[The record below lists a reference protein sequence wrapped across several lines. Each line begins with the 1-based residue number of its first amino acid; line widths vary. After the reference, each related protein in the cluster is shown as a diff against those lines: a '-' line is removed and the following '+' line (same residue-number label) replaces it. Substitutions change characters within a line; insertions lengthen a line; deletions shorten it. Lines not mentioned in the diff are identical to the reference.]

1 MRHLNKIIFLNSANI
16 PYAEVLLDGNVH
28 FAGTQGVGKSTVL
41 RALLFFYNAD
51 KMRLGIQQGQKS
63 FEEFYFR
70 YSNSYIVYE
79 VKTEHSAYSILTY
92 RSQGKAVF
100 RFIDAP
106 YQKSWFV
113 DDSGRVESDWIRIR
127 ERIVGDCKSPTA
139 DSKSPTADISAKI
152 ETYEQ
157 YRNIIFGNTHDR
169 SHRYDK
175 YAIVESV
182 KYQNIPRSIQ
192 NVFLNSKLDAD
203 FVKNTIIQSM
213 TDVED
218 SIRLSDYRHLVADF
232 EQEFDEID
240 CWYRKDSS
248 GEIPVRNK
256 AAKVVD
262 TYRLLIALD
271 YEMTQTWHQLNYMV
285 GYTREQLPLAEEEI
299 REIQGRLGKIKEK
312 IDAMQQEYEK
322 EHDRLTKEISKREQR
337 LDDIRKKRKHYEEI
351 GIKTIIE
358 QDEQEPKLLSEKAQ
372 KEKMLHALEEQYK
385 DVTEKY
391 RTLYAALEDEWSKY
405 ELSMKEEL
413 QRYRDSIQTERDK
426 CGRVRDQRKKSVE
439 DAYSE
444 WLSASDERLTAL
456 QGNHTLADKRL
467 SELQY
472 WYPMEKETSGFQ
484 EDIRRLK
491 AQEQELKSQLSIT
504 ANSLK
509 ALRQEWELKSDQIK
523 HDFERR
529 QADAQGQQAQL
540 KAELAETEALL
551 ARWKGSLYDWLTQNK
566 PGWETTIGKV
576 VDEQQVLYAQ
586 GLSPQ
591 LAGEGS
597 LFGVSLNLEAI
608 PVHHRTPDDYR
619 RLQKQQAE
627 AVTAKKKEMA
637 DLQIQCE
644 NEQENLHKHYRGR
657 ITELSEKET
666 ILRVQLEQ
674 IPTKVKDVETRLRQ
688 AGEKEQEMVAAERE
702 KRTKTYN
709 ETLLALENEKTARTS
724 QRAKRDKDLKA
735 ADTEYKAAMR
745 NLQSRF
751 DDFHQKQTDEQTA
764 KKKDIDERRQMLER
778 QERDEL
784 KGKGADTNALD
795 LCRHD
800 IASVQAILDM
810 ISRQRHFVIEYRK
823 DEDELFS
830 HEHEFREEKKQL
842 EAKDAN
848 ARQQY
853 EGKRK
858 RLESERTE
866 KQEQL
871 KLKQSAASAM
881 KEGLKQYDLLCQVEN
896 ILPEAFLHDD
906 VASQTRVALTDLV
919 VQMRGAVNKKRQ
931 KMEELKRAI
940 NSFNSHFGANN
951 TFHFITPQYD
961 EDYLRFALNLQ
972 EFIENDKIEM
982 YRSRVSE
989 HYNTIL
995 RSVSREVG
1003 MLMNHSAEIRS
1014 IIAEVNHDFQERNFA
1029 GVIRSIELRAEESS
1043 DRMILLLRHIRD
1055 FTEENALTIG
1065 ELNLFSGNDHDKV
1078 NEKVV
1083 DYLKKFMKQ
1092 LQKEP
1097 SRTELTLSDT
1107 FRLQF
1112 RIQENDNN
1120 TGWVERISN
1129 VGSDGTD
1136 ILVKAM
1142 VNIMLINVF
1151 KTRASRKNGDFIIHC
1166 MMDEIGKLH
1175 PSNVSGILQFA
1186 NVRNIYLIN
1195 SSPMGYNA
1203 DLYKYNYL
1211 LTKDGKSQT
1220 HIKRLMTING

>member
-70 YSNSYIVYE
+70 YSNSYIIYE
-79 VKTEHSAYSILTY
+79 VKTEHGAYSIMTY

-127 ERIVGDCKSPTA
+127 ERIGNKE
-139 DSKSPTADISAKI
+139 ISAKI

-175 YAIVESV
+175 YAIVDSS

-248 GEIPVRNK
+248 GEVPVRNK
-256 AAKVVD
+256 AAKVVE

-271 YEMTQTWHQLNYMV
+271 YEMTQTWHQLNHV
-285 GYTREQLPLAEEEI
+285 VNYTREQLPLAEDEI
-299 REIQGRLGKIKEK
+299 REIQGKLGKIKEK
-312 IDAMQQEYEK
+312 IDTTQQEYEK

-351 GIKTIIE
+351 GIKAIIE
-358 QDEQEPKLLSEKAQ
+358 QDAQEPKLLGEKTQ
-372 KEKMLHALEEQYK
+372 KERLLHALEEQYK

-391 RTLYAALEDEWSKY
+391 RALYAALEDEWSKS
-405 ELSMKEEL
+405 ELALKEEL
-413 QRYRDSIQTERDK
+413 QRLRDSIQTERDRCVK
-426 CGRVRDQRKKSVE
+426 VRDQRKKTVE
-439 DAYSE
+439 EAYGE
-444 WLSASDERLTAL
+444 WLSASDERLTTL
-456 QGNHTLADKRL
+456 QGNHNLADKRL

-472 WYPMEKETSGFQ
+472 WHPMEKETSSCR
-484 EDIRRLK
+484 EDIQSLK
-491 AQEQELKSQLSIT
+491 AQEQELKSRLSVT
-504 ANSLK
+504 TNSLK
-509 ALRQEWELKSDQIK
+509 ALRQEWELKDEQIK
-523 HDFERR
+523 RDYARR
-529 QADAQGQQAQL
+529 QEEAQRKLEKLQ
-540 KAELAETEALL
+540 AELAETEALL

-566 PGWETTIGKV
+566 PGWEDTIGKV
-576 VDEQQVLYAQ
+576 VDEQHVLYAQ
-586 GLSPQ
+586 GLTPQ
-591 LAGEGS
+591 LTDDGS

-608 PVHHRTPDDYR
+608 PVHHRTPDDHR
-619 RLQKQQAE
+619 SLQQQQTE

-637 DLQIQCE
+637 DLQVQCE
-644 NEQENLHKHYRGR
+644 NEQESLRKNYKGR
-657 ITELSEKET
+657 ITELSENET
-666 ILRVQLEQ
+666 ILRVQTEQ
-674 IPTKVKDVETRLRQ
+674 IPTKIKDAETRLRQ
-688 AGEKEQEMVAAERE
+688 AEKKEQEMVAAERD
-702 KRTKTYN
+702 KRTKVYN

-735 ADTEYKAAMR
+735 ADTEYNAAIR
-745 NLQSRF
+745 KLQSQF
-751 DDFHQKQTDEQTA
+751 DAFRQKQAEEKSN

-778 QERDEL
+778 QEREEL
-784 KGKGADTNALD
+784 KGKGADTNAID
-795 LCRHD
+795 LCKRD
-800 IASVQAILDM
+800 IDKLRAVLET
-810 ISRQRHFVIEYRK
+810 IERNKKIVHNYQK
-823 DEDELFS
+823 DEEELFS
-830 HEHEFREEKKQL
+830 HEQEYREEKKQL

-848 ARQQY
+848 TRQQY
-853 EGKRK
+853 EDKRK

-866 KQEQL
+866 KTEQL
-871 KLKQSAASAM
+871 KLKQSAVDAM
-881 KEGLKQYDLLCQVEN
+881 NDGLKQYNQLCQVEN

-906 VASQTRVALTDLV
+906 VALPSRVALTDLV

-931 KMEELKRAI
+931 KMEELKRAT
-940 NSFNSHFGANN
+940 NSFNSHFGTNN

-972 EFIENDKIEM
+972 EFIENDKVEM
-982 YRSRVSE
+982 YRLRVSE

-1043 DRMILLLRHIRD
+1043 DRMILLLRQIRD

-1065 ELNLFSGNDHDKV
+1065 ELNLFSGGDRDKV

-1120 TGWVERISN
+1120 TGWVERINN

-1220 HIKRLMTING
+1220 HIKRLMTINA

>member
-79 VKTEHSAYSILTY
+79 VKTEQSAYSILTY

-106 YQKSWFV
+106 YRKSWFV

-127 ERIVGDCKSPTA
+127 EQIGNNE
-139 DSKSPTADISAKI
+139 ISAKI

-175 YAIVESV
+175 YAIVESS

-213 TDVED
+213 TEVED
-218 SIRLSDYRHLVADF
+218 CIRLSDYRYLVADF

-256 AAKVVD
+256 AAKVIE

-271 YEMTQTWHQLNYMV
+271 YEMTQTWHQLNHAV
-285 GYTREQLPLAEEEI
+285 NYTREQLPLAEEEI
-299 REIQGRLGKIKEK
+299 REVQEKLRKIKEK
-312 IDAMQQEYEK
+312 IEATQQEYEK

-337 LDDIRKKRKHYEEI
+337 LDDIRKKRRHYEEI
-351 GIKTIIE
+351 GIKAVIE
-358 QDEQEPKLLSEKAQ
+358 LDAQEPKLLGEKAQ
-372 KEKMLHALEEQYK
+372 KENMLRALEEQYK

-391 RTLYAALEDEWSKY
+391 RTLYAALDDEWSKF
-405 ELSMKEEL
+405 ELALKEEL
-413 QRYRDSIQTERDK
+413 QRCRDEIQTERDK
-426 CGRVRDQRKKSVE
+426 CVKVRDQRKKAVE
-439 DAYSE
+439 EAYGE
-444 WLSASDERLTAL
+444 WLSASDERQTTL
-456 QGNHTLADKRL
+456 QGNHSLADKRL

-472 WYPMEKETSGFQ
+472 WHPMEKETSDCR
-484 EDIRRLK
+484 ENIRIFKTR
-491 AQEQELKSQLSIT
+491 EQELKGHLTVTS
-504 ANSLK
+504 NNLK
-509 ALRQEWELKSDQIK
+509 AQRQEWELKNDQIK
-523 HDFERR
+523 CDYERKQEEAR
-529 QADAQGQQAQL
+529 GELEKQQT
-540 KAELAETEALL
+540 ELAATEALL
-551 ARWKGSLYDWLTQNK
+551 ARWKGSLYEWLTQNK
-566 PGWETTIGKV
+566 PGWEDSIGKV

-586 GLSPQ
+586 GLFPQ
-591 LAGEGS
+591 LTDDGS
-597 LFGVSLNLEAI
+597 LFGVSLNLETI

-619 RLQKQQAE
+619 DLQKKQQE
-627 AVTAKKKEMA
+627 AVAAKKREIA
-637 DLQIQCE
+637 DLQVQCE
-644 NEQENLHKHYRGR
+644 NEQEGLRKNYRSK
-657 ITELSEKET
+657 IAELSEKET

-674 IPTKVKDVETRLRQ
+674 IPTKIKDAETRLRQ
-688 AGEKEQEMVAAERE
+688 AEQKEREMIAAERE
-702 KRTKTYN
+702 KRTKAYN
-709 ETLLALENEKTARTS
+709 ETLLALDNEKTARTG
-724 QRAKRDKDLKA
+724 QRAKRDKDLKGA
-735 ADTEYKAAMR
+735 ENEYNASIHE
-745 NLQSRF
+745 LQKRF
-751 DDFHQKQTDEQTA
+751 DAFRQKQSDEKSA
-764 KKKDIDERRQMLER
+764 KRKDIDERRQMLER

-784 KGKGADTNALD
+784 KGKEADTNALE
-795 LCRHD
+795 LCRRD
-800 IASVQAILDM
+800 LTNLQAVLDK
-810 ISRQRHFVIEYRK
+810 ITYQRHFVIEYRK
-823 DEDELFS
+823 DEEELFS
-830 HEHEFREEKKQL
+830 HEPEFRDEKRQL
-842 EAKDAN
+842 EAKDSV
-848 ARQQY
+848 ARHQY
-853 EGKRK
+853 DDKRK
-858 RLESERTE
+858 RYENERTE
-866 KQEQL
+866 KSDHL
-871 KLKQSAASAM
+871 KRKQSAVEAM
-881 KEGLKQYDLLCQVEN
+881 KDGLKQYDQLCRMEN
-896 ILPEAFLHDD
+896 ILPESFLHDD
-906 VASQTRVALTDLV
+906 VVSPSSTALSDLV

-931 KMEELKRAI
+931 KMEELKRAT

-972 EFIENDKIEM
+972 EFVENDKIET
-982 YRSRVSE
+982 YRQRVSE

-1003 MLMNHSAEIRS
+1003 LLMNHSAEIRS
-1014 IIAEVNHDFQERNFA
+1014 IISEVNRNFQERNFA

-1043 DRMILLLRHIRD
+1043 DRMILLLRQIRD

-1065 ELNLFSGNDHDKV
+1065 ELNLFSGGDRDRV

-1097 SRTELTLSDT
+1097 ARTELTLSDT

-1120 TGWVERISN
+1120 TGWVERINN

-1142 VNIMLINVF
+1142 VNIMLIDVF

-1186 NVRNIYLIN
+1186 NIRNIYLIN

>member
-16 PYAEVLLDGNVH
+16 PYAEVMLDGNVH
-28 FAGTQGVGKSTVL
+28 FAGTQGVGKSTLL

-79 VKTEHSAYSILTY
+79 VKTESGAYSILTY

-113 DDSGRVESDWIRIR
+113 DESGRVESDWIRIR
-127 ERIVGDCKSPTA
+127 ERIGSN
-139 DSKSPTADISAKI
+139 DISAKI

-175 YAIVESV
+175 YAIVESS

-218 SIRLSDYRHLVADF
+218 SIRLSDYRHLIADF
-232 EQEFDEID
+232 EREFDEID

-256 AAKVVD
+256 ASKVVD
-262 TYRLLIALD
+262 NYRLLVALE
-271 YEMTQTWHQLNYMV
+271 YEMKQTWHQLNHV
-285 GYTREQLPLAEEEI
+285 VTYTREQLPLVEKDI
-299 REIQGRLGKIKEK
+299 SEIQEKLKILKEK
-312 IDAMQQEYEK
+312 ISATHQDYEN

-337 LDDIRKKRKHYEEI
+337 LDDIRKKRKYYNGIGIEEI
-351 GIKTIIE
+351 IE
-358 QDEQEPKLLSEKAQ
+358 LNAQEQKFLSEKAQ
-372 KEKMLHALEEQYK
+372 KEKILRALEEQYK

-391 RTLYAALEDEWSKY
+391 RALYAALDEEWSKFG
-405 ELSMKEEL
+405 LVQKEEL
-413 QRYRDSIQTERDK
+413 QRCRDGIQTERDK
-426 CGRVRDQRKKSVE
+426 SAKVRDLRKKSVE
-439 DAYSE
+439 DAFGE
-444 WLSASDERLTAL
+444 WLTASDDRLTVL
-456 QGNHTLADKRL
+456 QGNNSLADKRL

-472 WYPMEKETSGFQ
+472 WHPMEKETSDYEMEIQ
-484 EDIRRLK
+484 NLK
-491 AQEQELKSQLSIT
+491 TQEQQLNSQLTITTNLLKSM
-504 ANSLK
+504 
-509 ALRQEWELKSDQIK
+509 RQEWEMKSNEMK
-523 HDFERR
+523 RDFEHK
-529 QADAQGQQAQL
+529 QEEAQSQL
-540 KAELAETEALL
+540 ENLIKELSETEGML
-551 ARWKGSLYDWLTQNK
+551 ARWKGSFYEWLSQNK
-566 PGWETTIGKV
+566 PGWEDTIGKV

-591 LAGEGS
+591 LTGDS
-597 LFGVSLNLEAI
+597 QLFGVSINLEAI
-608 PVHHRTPDDYR
+608 PLHHRSPDEYR
-619 RLQKQQAE
+619 SLQKQQQE
-627 AVTAKKKEMA
+627 AVAAKKKE
-637 DLQIQCE
+637 
-644 NEQENLHKHYRGR
+644 
-657 ITELSEKET
+657 LSELQVQLKNDQEGLRKSYKDTIAELGQQET
-666 ILRVQLEQ
+666 ILKVQLEQ
-674 IPTKVKDVETRLRQ
+674 IPTKIKDIETRIRLAEQ
-688 AGEKEQEMVAAERE
+688 KEKEIVAAERE
-702 KRTKTYN
+702 KRTKVYN
-709 ETLLALENEKTARTS
+709 ETLLALDGEKNARTQ
-724 QRAKRDKDLKA
+724 QRNKREKDLRS
-735 ADTEYKAAMR
+735 ADSEFNAAMKGFQ
-745 NLQSRF
+745 NQF
-751 DDFHQKQTDEQTA
+751 DAFKQKQAEEKDA
-764 KKKDIDERRQMLER
+764 KKKDIDERILMLKR

-784 KGKGADTNALD
+784 KGKGADTQELD
-795 LCRHD
+795 LCRRD
-800 IASVQAILDM
+800 YDSVQTVLDK
-810 ISRQRHFVIEYRK
+810 IAQQRHFVIEYRK
-823 DEDELFS
+823 DEEELFS
-830 HEHEFREEKKQL
+830 HESEFRDDKRQL
-842 EAKDAN
+842 ELKDAT

-853 EGKRK
+853 EDKRK
-858 RLESERTE
+858 RYEVERTDQTE
-866 KQEQL
+866 LLVSKQAMV
-871 KLKQSAASAM
+871 KAM
-881 KEGLKQYDLLCQVEN
+881 KDGLTQYEQLCQVEN
-896 ILPEAFLHDD
+896 ILPDVFLHDD
-906 VASQTRVALTDLV
+906 VTLPSTSALTELV
-919 VQMRGAVNKKRQ
+919 VQIRGVANKKRQ
-931 KMEELKRAI
+931 KMDELKRAT
-940 NSFNSHFGANN
+940 NSFNSHFGTNN
-951 TFHFITPQYD
+951 TFHFIIPQYD
-961 EDYLRFALNLQ
+961 EDYLSFALNLQ
-972 EFIENDKIEM
+972 DFVENDKIEM
-982 YRSRVSE
+982 YRARVSD

-1003 MLMNHSAEIRS
+1003 LLMNHSAEIRS
-1014 IIAEVNHDFQERNFA
+1014 IISEVNRDFQERNFA

-1043 DRMILLLRHIRD
+1043 DRMMLLLRQIRD

-1065 ELNLFSGNDHDKV
+1065 ELNLFSGGDRDKI

-1083 DYLKKFMKQ
+1083 EYLKRFMKQ

-1097 SRTELTLSDT
+1097 ARTELTLSDT

-1120 TGWVERISN
+1120 TGWVERINN

-1175 PSNVSGILQFA
+1175 PNNVSGILQFA

-1220 HIKRLMTING
+1220 HIKRLMTINS

>member
-1 MRHLNKIIFLNSANI
+1 MKHLNKIIFLNSANI
-16 PYAEVLLDGNVH
+16 PYAEVMLDGNVH

-79 VKTEHSAYSILTY
+79 VKTEQSSYSILTY

-127 ERIVGDCKSPTA
+127 ERIGTN
-139 DSKSPTADISAKI
+139 DISAKI

-169 SHRYDK
+169 SHRYEK
-175 YAIVESV
+175 YAIVESS

-213 TDVED
+213 TEVED

-232 EQEFDEID
+232 EREFDEID

-256 AAKVVD
+256 ATKVVD
-262 TYRLLIALD
+262 SYRLLIALD
-271 YEMTQTWHQLNYMV
+271 YEMTQTWHQLNHV
-285 GYTREQLPLAEEEI
+285 VKYTREQLPLVEEEI
-299 REIQGRLGKIKEK
+299 RDIQGKLGKLKEK
-312 IDAMQQEYEK
+312 IDSIQQEYEK
-322 EHDRLTKEISKREQR
+322 EHDHLTKEISKREQR

-351 GIKTIIE
+351 GIKGIIE
-358 QDEQEPKLLSEKAQ
+358 LNEQEQKYLNEKVQ
-372 KEKMLHALEEQYK
+372 KEKMLRALEEQFK

-391 RTLYAALEDEWSKY
+391 RALYATLEDEWNKFV
-405 ELSMKEEL
+405 LAQKEEL
-413 QRYRDSIQTERDK
+413 QRCRDGIQTERDK
-426 CGRVRDQRKKSVE
+426 NVKVRDLRKKSVE
-439 DAYSE
+439 EGYGE
-444 WLSASDERLTAL
+444 WLTASEERLSVL
-456 QGNHTLADKRL
+456 QGNHNLADKRL

-472 WYPMEKETSGFQ
+472 WHPMAEETYNYEMEIQS
-484 EDIRRLK
+484 
-491 AQEQELKSQLSIT
+491 LKSQEHQLNSQLTIT
-504 ANSLK
+504 SNSLK
-509 ALRQEWELKSDQIK
+509 SLRQEWEVKSNEMKRDYEHK
-523 HDFERR
+523 HEENLN
-529 QADAQGQQAQL
+529 QL
-540 KAELAETEALL
+540 KQLQHELDETDKIL
-551 ARWKGSLYDWLTQNK
+551 ARWKGSFYEWLSQNK
-566 PGWETTIGKV
+566 PGWEDTIGKV
-576 VDEQQVLYAQ
+576 VDEQNVLYAQ

-591 LAGEGS
+591 LTDDS
-597 LFGVSLNLEAI
+597 QLFGVNINLESI
-608 PVHHRTPDDYR
+608 PLHHRTPDEYR
-619 RLQKQQAE
+619 SLQKHQQE
-627 AVTAKKKEMA
+627 AIAAKKKEMS
-637 DLQIQCE
+637 DLQVRLE
-644 NEQENLHKHYRGR
+644 NGQEGLRKSYKDK
-657 ITELSEKET
+657 IAELGQQET
-666 ILRVQLEQ
+666 ILKVQLEQ
-674 IPTKVKDVETRLRQ
+674 IPTKIKDADTRLRL
-688 AGEKEQEMVAAERE
+688 AGQKEKEMVTEERE
-702 KRTKTYN
+702 KRQKIYN
-709 ETLLALENEKTARTS
+709 ETLLALDEEKNARK
-724 QRAKRDKDLKA
+724 QQCIKREKDLTA
-735 ADTEYKAAMR
+735 ADTEYNAAIR
-745 NLQSRF
+745 ELQKRF
-751 DDFHQKQTDEQTA
+751 DTFKQKQADERDA
-764 KKKDIDERRQMLER
+764 KKKEIDEHILLLKR

-784 KGKGADTNALD
+784 KGKGADINTLE
-795 LCRHD
+795 LCRKNCD
-800 IASVQAILDM
+800 SVQAVLDK
-810 ISRQRHFVIEYRK
+810 IANQRQYVIEYQK
-823 DEDELFS
+823 DNEELFS
-830 HEHEFREEKKQL
+830 HESEFREEKRQL
-842 EAKDAN
+842 ETKDAA

-853 EGKRK
+853 DDKRK
-858 RLESERTE
+858 RFETERTE
-866 KQEQL
+866 LSDLLTSKQTRVRT
-871 KLKQSAASAM
+871 M
-881 KEGLKQYDLLCQVEN
+881 NDGLIQYDQLCQKEN
-896 ILPEAFLHDD
+896 IIPDAFLHDD
-906 VASQTRVALTDLV
+906 VTLLSTSALTELV
-919 VQMRGAVNKKRQ
+919 VQMRGTINKKRQ
-931 KMEELKRAI
+931 KMDELKRAT
-940 NSFNSHFGANN
+940 NLFNTHFGANN

-961 EDYLRFALNLQ
+961 EDYLTFALNLQ
-972 EFIENDKIEM
+972 DFVENDKIEM
-982 YRSRVSE
+982 YRARVSD

-1003 MLMNHSAEIRS
+1003 LLMNHSAEIRS
-1014 IIAEVNHDFQERNFA
+1014 IISEVNHDFQERNFA
-1029 GVIRSIELRAEESS
+1029 GVIRSIELRVEESS
-1043 DRMILLLRHIRD
+1043 DRMMLLLRQIRD

-1065 ELNLFSGNDHDKV
+1065 EINLFSGGDRDRV

-1083 DYLKKFMKQ
+1083 EYLKRFMKQ

-1097 SRTELTLSDT
+1097 ARTELSLSDT

-1120 TGWVERISN
+1120 TGWVEHINN

-1151 KTRASRKNGDFIIHC
+1151 KTRASRKNGQFIIHC

-1220 HIKRLMTING
+1220 HIKRLMTINA

>member
-79 VKTEHSAYSILTY
+79 VKTEQSAYSILTY

-106 YQKSWFV
+106 YRKSWFV

-127 ERIVGDCKSPTA
+127 ERIGNNE
-139 DSKSPTADISAKI
+139 ISAKI

-175 YAIVESV
+175 YAIVESS

-213 TDVED
+213 TEVED

-248 GEIPVRNK
+248 GEVPVRNK
-256 AAKVVD
+256 AAKVIE

-271 YEMTQTWHQLNYMV
+271 YEMTQTWHQLNHV
-285 GYTREQLPLAEEEI
+285 LIYTREQLPLAEEEI
-299 REIQGRLGKIKEK
+299 REVQEKLRKIKER
-312 IDAMQQEYEK
+312 IETTQLEYEK

-337 LDDIRKKRKHYEEI
+337 LDDIRRKRRHYEDI
-351 GIKTIIE
+351 GIKAVIE
-358 QDEQEPKLLSEKAQ
+358 LDAQEPKLLGEKTQ
-372 KEKMLHALEEQYK
+372 KEKLLHALEEQYK

-391 RTLYAALEDEWSKY
+391 RTLYAALDDEWSKF
-405 ELSMKEEL
+405 ELALKEEL
-413 QRYRDSIQTERDK
+413 QRCRDGIQTERDK
-426 CGRVRDQRKKSVE
+426 CVKVRDQRKKTVE
-439 DAYSE
+439 VAYGE
-444 WLSASDERLTAL
+444 WLSASDERLTTL
-456 QGNHTLADKRL
+456 QANHSLTDKRL

-472 WYPMEKETSGFQ
+472 WHPMEKEASACR
-484 EDIRRLK
+484 EDIRNLRT
-491 AQEQELKSQLSIT
+491 QEQELKGLLTVTS
-504 ANSLK
+504 NNLK
-509 ALRQEWELKSDQIK
+509 TLRQEWELKNDQIK
-523 HDFERR
+523 RDYERKQEEAR
-529 QADAQGQQAQL
+529 GELQKLQ
-540 KAELAETEALL
+540 AELTATEALL
-551 ARWKGSLYDWLTQNK
+551 ARWKGSLYEWLTQNK
-566 PGWETTIGKV
+566 PGWENNIGKV

-591 LAGEGS
+591 LTDEGS

-619 RLQKQQAE
+619 DLQKKQQE
-627 AVTAKKKEMA
+627 AVAAKKKEIA
-637 DLQIQCE
+637 DLQVQCE
-644 NEQENLHKHYRGR
+644 NGQE
-657 ITELSEKET
+657 ELRKNFRSKIAELGEKET

-674 IPTKVKDVETRLRQ
+674 IPTKTKDAETRLRQ
-688 AGEKEQEMVAAERE
+688 AEQKEREMIAAERE
-702 KRTKTYN
+702 KRTKAYN
-709 ETLLALENEKTARTS
+709 ETLLALENEKTERTG
-724 QRAKRDKDLKA
+724 QRAKRDKDLKGA
-735 ADTEYKAAMR
+735 ESEYNVSIREMQK
-745 NLQSRF
+745 RF
-751 DDFHQKQTDEQTA
+751 DAFCQKQSEEKSA
-764 KKKDIDERRQMLER
+764 RKKDIDERRQMLER

-784 KGKGADTNALD
+784 KGKGADTNALE
-795 LCRHD
+795 LCRRD
-800 IASVQAILDM
+800 LANLQAVLDK
-810 ISRQRHFVIEYRK
+810 ITHQRHFVIEYRK
-823 DEDELFS
+823 DEEELFS
-830 HEHEFREEKKQL
+830 HESEFRDEKRQL
-842 EAKDAN
+842 EAKDSA
-848 ARQQY
+848 ARQQFD
-853 EGKRK
+853 GKRK
-858 RLESERTE
+858 RYENERTE
-866 KQEQL
+866 KSDHL
-871 KLKQSAASAM
+871 KREQSAVEAM
-881 KEGLKQYDLLCQVEN
+881 KDGLKQYDQLCRVEN
-896 ILPEAFLHDD
+896 ILPESFLHDD
-906 VASQTRVALTDLV
+906 GVSPSSSALPDLV
-919 VQMRGAVNKKRQ
+919 VQMRGALNKKRQ
-931 KMEELKRAI
+931 KMEELKRAA

-951 TFHFITPQYD
+951 TFHFIIPQYD
-961 EDYLRFALNLQ
+961 EDYLSFALNLQ
-972 EFIENDKIEM
+972 EFVENDKIET
-982 YRSRVSE
+982 YRQRVSE

-1003 MLMNHSAEIRS
+1003 LLMNHSAEIRS
-1014 IIAEVNHDFQERNFA
+1014 IISEVNHNFQERNFA

-1043 DRMILLLRHIRD
+1043 DRMILLLRQIRD
-1055 FTEENALTIG
+1055 FTEENDLSIG
-1065 ELNLFSGNDHDKV
+1065 ELNLFSGGDRDRV

-1083 DYLKKFMKQ
+1083 DYLKKFVKQ

-1097 SRTELTLSDT
+1097 ARTELTLSDT

-1120 TGWVERISN
+1120 TGWVERINN

-1142 VNIMLINVF
+1142 VNIMLIDVF

-1186 NVRNIYLIN
+1186 NIRNIYLIN

>member
-1 MRHLNKIIFLNSANI
+1 MRHLNKIVFLNSANI
-16 PYAEVLLDGNVH
+16 PYAEVMLDGNVH

-79 VKTEHSAYSILTY
+79 VKTEHSAYSIMTY

-113 DDSGRVESDWIRIR
+113 DDGGRVESDWIRIR
-127 ERIVGDCKSPTA
+127 ERIGNR
-139 DSKSPTADISAKI
+139 DISAKI

-175 YAIVESV
+175 YAIVESS

-213 TDVED
+213 TEVED

-232 EQEFDEID
+232 EREFDEID

-256 AAKVVD
+256 ANKVVE

-271 YEMTQTWHQLNYMV
+271 YEMQQTWHQLNYMLNQ
-285 GYTREQLPLAEEEI
+285 TRQEIPLAEEEI
-299 REIQGRLGKIKEK
+299 REIQEKLRKLKEK
-312 IDAMQQEYEK
+312 LDGTQQEYEK
-322 EHDRLTKEISKREQR
+322 EHDRLTSEISKREQR
-337 LDDIRKKRKHYEEI
+337 LDDIRKKRKHYDSI
-351 GIKTIIE
+351 GISAIVE
-358 QDEQEPKLLSEKAQ
+358 LDAQEPKYQLEKIQ
-372 KEKMLHALEEQYK
+372 KEKMLRALEEQYK

-391 RTLYAALEDEWSKY
+391 RALYAALDDEWQKY
-405 ELSMKEEL
+405 ELSQKEEL
-413 QRYRDSIQTERDK
+413 QRCRDGIQTERDK
-426 CGRVRDQRKKSVE
+426 CMKSRDQRKKAVE
-439 DAYSE
+439 DGYGE

-456 QGNHTLADKRL
+456 QGNHNLADKRL

-472 WYPMEKETSGFQ
+472 WHPMEKETAACQ
-484 EDIRRLK
+484 DDIRNLRV
-491 AQEQELKSQLSIT
+491 QEQTLSSQLAVTSNTLKS
-504 ANSLK
+504 
-509 ALRQEWELKSDQIK
+509 LRQEWELKSDQLK
-523 HDFERR
+523 QNFERQQNGEQEQLQQL
-529 QADAQGQQAQL
+529 QAG
-540 KAELAETEALL
+540 LAETETLL
-551 ARWKGSLYDWLTQNK
+551 SQWKGSLYEWLAQNK
-566 PGWETTIGKV
+566 PGWEENIGKV

-591 LAGEGS
+591 IAEGAS
-597 LFGVSLNLEAI
+597 LFGVSVNLDAI

-619 RLQKQQAE
+619 DLQKQQQDAISK
-627 AVTAKKKEMA
+627 KKKEIA
-637 DLQIQCE
+637 DLQIQY
-644 NEQENLHKHYRGR
+644 EQEVAMLRKSYKGK
-657 ITELSEKET
+657 ISDLSEQET

-674 IPTKVKDVETRLRQ
+674 IPTKIKDVETRLRKAEQ
-688 AGEKEQEMVAAERE
+688 KEKEMVAAEHE
-702 KRTKTYN
+702 KRTKVYN
-709 ETLLALENEKTARTS
+709 EALLALENEKTARS
-724 QRAKRDKDLKA
+724 QQRAKREKDLKA
-735 ADTEYKAAMR
+735 TDSEYTAAIR
-745 NLQSRF
+745 ELQKKF
-751 DDFHQKQTDEQTA
+751 DAFQEKQTTENKA
-764 KKKDIDERRQMLER
+764 KKKDIDERRQMYER

-784 KGKGADTNALD
+784 KGKGADTNALE
-795 LCRHD
+795 LCRKD
-800 IASVQAILDM
+800 IAAVQTVLDK
-810 ISRQRHFVIEYRK
+810 IDQQHHYVIEYRK
-823 DEDELFS
+823 DEEELFS
-830 HEHEFREEKKQL
+830 HESEFRDEKRQL
-842 EAKDAN
+842 ETKDGA
-848 ARQQY
+848 ARRQY
-853 EGKRK
+853 DEKRK
-858 RLESERTE
+858 RLEAERTE
-866 KQEQL
+866 KGEQL
-871 KLKQSAASAM
+871 KSKQSAVEAM
-881 KEGLKQYDLLCQVEN
+881 KEGLKQYDLLCKVEN

-906 VASQTRVALTDLV
+906 IAQQSSSALTDLV

-931 KMEELKRAI
+931 KIEELKRAT

-951 TFHFITPQYD
+951 TFHFPMPQFD
-961 EDYLRFALNLQ
+961 EDYLAFALNLQ
-972 EFIENDKIEM
+972 EFVENDKIEL
-982 YRSRVSE
+982 YRTRVSE
-989 HYNTIL
+989 RFNNIL

-1003 MLMNHSAEIRS
+1003 LLMNHSAEIRS
-1014 IIAEVNHDFQERNFA
+1014 IINEVNRDFQERNFA

-1043 DRMILLLRHIRD
+1043 DRMMLLLKQIRD
-1055 FTEENALTIG
+1055 FTEENSLTIG
-1065 ELNLFSGNDHDKV
+1065 EQNLFSGDDRDKV

-1092 LQKEP
+1092 LLKEP

-1120 TGWVERISN
+1120 TGWVERINN

-1151 KTRASRKNGDFIIHC
+1151 KTRASRRQGDFIIHC

-1220 HIKRLMTING
+1220 HIKRLMTINA

>member
-1 MRHLNKIIFLNSANI
+1 MRHLNKIVFLNSANI
-16 PYAEVLLDGNVH
+16 PYAEVMLDGNVH

-79 VKTEHSAYSILTY
+79 VKTEHRAYSIMTY
-92 RSQGKAVF
+92 RSQGKSVF

-113 DDSGRVESDWIRIR
+113 DDGGRVESDWIRIR
-127 ERIVGDCKSPTA
+127 DRIGNR
-139 DSKSPTADISAKI
+139 DISAKI

-175 YAIVESV
+175 YAIVESS

-213 TDVED
+213 TEVED

-232 EQEFDEID
+232 EREFDEID

-256 AAKVVD
+256 ANKVVE

-271 YEMTQTWHQLNYMV
+271 YEMQQTWHKLNYV
-285 GYTREQLPLAEEEI
+285 LGQTRQEIPLAEEEI
-299 REIQGRLGKIKEK
+299 REIQERLKKVKEK
-312 IDAMQQEYEK
+312 LDGAQQEYEK
-322 EHDRLTKEISKREQR
+322 KHDRLTREISKREQR
-337 LDDIRKKRKHYEEI
+337 LDDIRKKRKHYDGI
-351 GIKTIIE
+351 GITAIME
-358 QDEQEPKLLSEKAQ
+358 LDAQESKYQSEKTQ
-372 KEKMLHALEEQYK
+372 KEKMLRTLEEQYK

-391 RTLYAALEDEWSKY
+391 RALYAALDDEWHKY
-405 ELSMKEEL
+405 KLLQKEEL
-413 QRYRDSIQTERDK
+413 QRCKDGIQTERDK
-426 CGRVRDQRKKSVE
+426 CVKTRDQRKKAAL
-439 DAYSE
+439 DAYGE
-444 WLSASDERLTAL
+444 WLSASDERLTSRQA
-456 QGNHTLADKRL
+456 NHSLADKRL

-472 WYPMEKETSGFQ
+472 WHPMERETTACQ
-484 EDIRRLK
+484 EDIRNLK
-491 AQEQELKSQLSIT
+491 VQEQALNSQLTVTSNTLKS
-504 ANSLK
+504 
-509 ALRQEWELKSDQIK
+509 LRQEWELKSNQLK
-523 HDFERR
+523 QDFER
-529 QADAQGQQAQL
+529 QQKEGLEQL
-540 KAELAETEALL
+540 QKLQAELSETEALL
-551 ARWKGSLYDWLTQNK
+551 SRWKGSLYEWLSQNK
-566 PGWETTIGKV
+566 PGWEENIGKV

-591 LAGEGS
+591 IAEGGS
-597 LFGVSLNLEAI
+597 LFGVSVNLDAI

-619 RLQKQQAE
+619 DLQKQQQDAI
-627 AVTAKKKEMA
+627 VKKKKEIA
-637 DLQIQCE
+637 DLQAKC
-644 NEQENLHKHYRGR
+644 EQEQVALRKIYKGK
-657 ITELSEKET
+657 ITELSEQET
-666 ILRVQLEQ
+666 ILRVQLDQ
-674 IPTKVKDVETRLRQ
+674 IPTRIKDAETHLRK
-688 AGEKEQEMVAAERE
+688 AEQREQDMVAAERE
-702 KRTKTYN
+702 KRTTVYN
-709 ETLLALENEKTARTS
+709 ETLLALENEKTARNQ
-724 QRAKRDKDLKA
+724 QRAKHETDLKA
-735 ADTEYKAAMR
+735 ADTKYNAAIR
-745 NLQSRF
+745 EL
-751 DDFHQKQTDEQTA
+751 QKQFDAFREEQTAENNA
-764 KKKDIDERRQMLER
+764 KKKDIDERRQMYEGL
-778 QERDEL
+778 ERDEL
-784 KGKGADTNALD
+784 KGKGADTNALE
-795 LCRHD
+795 LCRRD
-800 IASVQAILDM
+800 IAEVQAVLDK
-810 ISRQRHFVIEYRK
+810 IALQHQYVIEYRK
-823 DEDELFS
+823 DEEELFS
-830 HEHEFREEKKQL
+830 HESEFRDEKRQL
-842 EAKDAN
+842 EAKDGA
-848 ARQQY
+848 ARRQY
-853 EGKRK
+853 DDKRK
-858 RLESERTE
+858 RLETERTE
-866 KQEQL
+866 KAELL
-871 KLKQSAASAM
+871 KAKQTAVEAM
-881 KEGLKQYDLLCQVEN
+881 KEGLKQYDQLCQVEN

-906 VASQTRVALTDLV
+906 VALQSSSALTDLV

-931 KMEELKRAI
+931 KMEELKRAT
-940 NSFNSHFGANN
+940 NSFNSHFGTNN
-951 TFHFITPQYD
+951 TFHFIMPQFD
-961 EDYLRFALNLQ
+961 EDYLAFALNLQ
-972 EFIENDKIEM
+972 EFVENDKIEL
-982 YRSRVSE
+982 YRTRVSE
-989 HYNTIL
+989 RFNNIL

-1003 MLMNHSAEIRS
+1003 LLMNHSAEIRT
-1014 IIAEVNHDFQERNFA
+1014 IINEVNRDFQERNFA

-1043 DRMILLLRHIRD
+1043 DRMMLLLKQIRD

-1065 ELNLFSGNDHDKV
+1065 EQNLFSGDDRDKV

-1120 TGWVERISN
+1120 TGWVERINN

-1151 KTRASRKNGDFIIHC
+1151 KTRASRRQGDFIIHC

-1220 HIKRLMTING
+1220 HIKRLMTINA

>member
-79 VKTEHSAYSILTY
+79 VKTEQSAYSILTY

-106 YQKSWFV
+106 YRKSWFV

-127 ERIVGDCKSPTA
+127 ERIGNNE
-139 DSKSPTADISAKI
+139 ISAKI

-175 YAIVESV
+175 YAIVESS

-213 TDVED
+213 TEVED

-248 GEIPVRNK
+248 GEVPVRNK
-256 AAKVVD
+256 AAKVIE

-271 YEMTQTWHQLNYMV
+271 YEMTQTWHQLNHV
-285 GYTREQLPLAEEEI
+285 LIYTREQLPLAEEEI
-299 REIQGRLGKIKEK
+299 REVQEKLRKIKER
-312 IDAMQQEYEK
+312 IETTQLEYEK

-337 LDDIRKKRKHYEEI
+337 LDDIRRKRRHYEDI
-351 GIKTIIE
+351 GIKAVIE
-358 QDEQEPKLLSEKAQ
+358 LDAQEPKLLGEKTQ
-372 KEKMLHALEEQYK
+372 KEKLLHALEEQYK

-391 RTLYAALEDEWSKY
+391 RTLYAALDDEWSKF
-405 ELSMKEEL
+405 ELALKEEL
-413 QRYRDSIQTERDK
+413 QRCRDGIQTERDK
-426 CGRVRDQRKKSVE
+426 CVKVRDQRKKTVE
-439 DAYSE
+439 VAYGE
-444 WLSASDERLTAL
+444 WLSASDERLTTL
-456 QGNHTLADKRL
+456 QANHSLTDKRL

-472 WYPMEKETSGFQ
+472 WHPMEKEASACR
-484 EDIRRLK
+484 EDIRNLRT
-491 AQEQELKSQLSIT
+491 QEQELKGLLTVTS
-504 ANSLK
+504 NNLK
-509 ALRQEWELKSDQIK
+509 TLRQEWELKNDQIK
-523 HDFERR
+523 RDYERKQEEAR
-529 QADAQGQQAQL
+529 VELQKLQ
-540 KAELAETEALL
+540 AELTATEALL
-551 ARWKGSLYDWLTQNK
+551 ARWKGSLYEWLTQNK
-566 PGWETTIGKV
+566 PGWENNIGKV

-591 LAGEGS
+591 LTDEGS

-619 RLQKQQAE
+619 DLQKKQQE
-627 AVTAKKKEMA
+627 AVAAKKKEIA
-637 DLQIQCE
+637 DLQVQCE
-644 NEQENLHKHYRGR
+644 NGQE
-657 ITELSEKET
+657 ELRKNFRSKIAELGEKET

-674 IPTKVKDVETRLRQ
+674 IPTKTKDAETRLRQ
-688 AGEKEQEMVAAERE
+688 AEQKEREMIAAERE
-702 KRTKTYN
+702 KRTKAYN
-709 ETLLALENEKTARTS
+709 ETLLALENEKTERTG
-724 QRAKRDKDLKA
+724 QRAKRDKDLKGA
-735 ADTEYKAAMR
+735 ESEYNVSIREMQK
-745 NLQSRF
+745 RF
-751 DDFHQKQTDEQTA
+751 DAFCQKQSEEKSA
-764 KKKDIDERRQMLER
+764 RKKDIDERRQMLER

-784 KGKGADTNALD
+784 KGKGADTNALELYRRD
-795 LCRHD
+795 L
-800 IASVQAILDM
+800 ANLQAVLDK
-810 ISRQRHFVIEYRK
+810 ITHQRHFVIEYRK
-823 DEDELFS
+823 DEEELFS
-830 HEHEFREEKKQL
+830 HESEFRDEKRQL
-842 EAKDAN
+842 EAKNSA

-853 EGKRK
+853 DDKRK
-858 RLESERTE
+858 RYENERTE
-866 KQEQL
+866 KSDLL
-871 KLKQSAASAM
+871 KRKQSAVDAM
-881 KEGLKQYDLLCQVEN
+881 KDGLKQYDLLCRVEN
-896 ILPEAFLHDD
+896 ILPESFLHDD
-906 VASQTRVALTDLV
+906 VASPSSTALSDLV

-931 KMEELKRAI
+931 KMEELKRAT

-972 EFIENDKIEM
+972 EFVENDKIET
-982 YRSRVSE
+982 YRQRVSE

-1003 MLMNHSAEIRS
+1003 LLMNHSAEIRS
-1014 IIAEVNHDFQERNFA
+1014 IISEVNRNFQERNFA

-1043 DRMILLLRHIRD
+1043 DRMILLLRQIRD

-1065 ELNLFSGNDHDKV
+1065 ELNLFSGGDRDRV

-1097 SRTELTLSDT
+1097 ARTELTLSDT

-1120 TGWVERISN
+1120 TGWVERINN

-1142 VNIMLINVF
+1142 VNIMLIDVF

-1186 NVRNIYLIN
+1186 NIRNIYLIN

>member
-16 PYAEVLLDGNVH
+16 PYAEVMLDGNVH

-70 YSNSYIVYE
+70 YSNSFIVYE
-79 VKTEHSAYSILTY
+79 VKTENSAYSILTY

-127 ERIVGDCKSPTA
+127 ERIGIN
-139 DSKSPTADISAKI
+139 DISAKI
-152 ETYEQ
+152 DTYEQ

-175 YAIVESV
+175 YAIVESS

-232 EQEFDEID
+232 EREFDEID
-240 CWYRKDSS
+240 CWYRKDSN
-248 GEIPVRNK
+248 GEITVRNK

-262 TYRLLIALD
+262 YYRILVALE
-271 YEMTQTWHQLNYMV
+271 YEMKQTWHQLNHV
-285 GYTREQLPLAEEEI
+285 VTYTREQLPLVEKDI
-299 REIQGRLGKIKEK
+299 SEIQEKLKILKEK
-312 IDAMQQEYEK
+312 ISAIHQDYEN
-322 EHDRLTKEISKREQR
+322 EHDRLTREISKREQR
-337 LDDIRKKRKHYEEI
+337 LDDIRKKRKYYNGI
-351 GIKTIIE
+351 GIEDIIE
-358 QDEQEPKLLSEKAQ
+358 LNEQEQKFLSEKVQ
-372 KEKMLHALEEQYK
+372 KEKILRALEEQYK

-391 RTLYAALEDEWSKY
+391 RALYAALDEEWSKFG
-405 ELSMKEEL
+405 LVQKEEL
-413 QRYRDSIQTERDK
+413 QRCRDGIQTERDK
-426 CGRVRDQRKKSVE
+426 SAKVRDLRKKSVE
-439 DAYSE
+439 DAFGE
-444 WLSASDERLTAL
+444 WLTASDDRLTVL
-456 QGNHTLADKRL
+456 QGNNSLADKRL

-472 WYPMEKETSGFQ
+472 WHPMEKETSDYEMEIQ
-484 EDIRRLK
+484 NLK
-491 AQEQELKSQLSIT
+491 TQEQQLNSQLTITTNLLKSM
-504 ANSLK
+504 
-509 ALRQEWELKSDQIK
+509 RQEWEMKSNEMK
-523 HDFERR
+523 RDFEHK
-529 QADAQGQQAQL
+529 QEEAQSQL
-540 KAELAETEALL
+540 ENLIKELSETEGIL
-551 ARWKGSLYDWLTQNK
+551 ARWKGSFYEWLSQNK
-566 PGWETTIGKV
+566 PGWEDTIGKV

-591 LAGEGS
+591 LTGDS
-597 LFGVSLNLEAI
+597 QLFGVSINLEAI
-608 PVHHRTPDDYR
+608 PLHHRSPDEYR
-619 RLQKQQAE
+619 SLQKQQQE
-627 AVTAKKKEMA
+627 AVAAKKKEISE
-637 DLQIQCE
+637 LQVQLE
-644 NEQENLHKHYRGR
+644 NDQEGLRKSYKDK
-657 ITELSEKET
+657 IAELGQQET
-666 ILRVQLEQ
+666 ILKVQLEQ
-674 IPTKVKDVETRLRQ
+674 IPTKIKDIETRIRLAEQ
-688 AGEKEQEMVAAERE
+688 KEKEIVAAERE
-702 KRTKTYN
+702 KRTKVYN
-709 ETLLALENEKTARTS
+709 ETLLALDGEKNARTQ
-724 QRAKRDKDLKA
+724 QRNKREKELRS
-735 ADTEYKAAMR
+735 ADSEFNAAMKGFQ
-745 NLQSRF
+745 NQF
-751 DDFHQKQTDEQTA
+751 DAFKQKQAEEKDA
-764 KKKDIDERRQMLER
+764 KKKDIDERMLMLKR

-795 LCRHD
+795 LCRKD
-800 IASVQAILDM
+800 CEWVRAVLNKIDQ
-810 ISRQRHFVIEYRK
+810 QRHFVIEYRK
-823 DEDELFS
+823 DEEELFS
-830 HEHEFREEKKQL
+830 HESEFRDEKRQL
-842 EAKDAN
+842 ETKDST

-853 EGKRK
+853 EDKRK
-858 RLESERTE
+858 RYEAERKEHSELLTS
-866 KQEQL
+866 KQTMV
-871 KLKQSAASAM
+871 KAM
-881 KEGLKQYDLLCQVEN
+881 KDGLTQYEQLCQVEN

-906 VASQTRVALTDLV
+906 VTLSSTSALTELV

-931 KMEELKRAI
+931 KMEELKRAT
-940 NSFNSHFGANN
+940 NSFNSHFGTNN

-961 EDYLRFALNLQ
+961 EDYLAFALNLQ
-972 EFIENDKIEM
+972 DFVENDKIEM
-982 YRSRVSE
+982 YRSRVSD

-995 RSVSREVG
+995 RSVAREVG
-1003 MLMNHSAEIRS
+1003 LLMNHSAEIRS
-1014 IIAEVNHDFQERNFA
+1014 IISEVNRDFQERNFA

-1043 DRMILLLRHIRD
+1043 DRMMLLLRQIRD

-1065 ELNLFSGNDHDKV
+1065 ELNLFSGGDRDKV

-1083 DYLKKFMKQ
+1083 EYLKRFMKQ

-1097 SRTELTLSDT
+1097 ARTELTLSDT

-1120 TGWVERISN
+1120 TGWVERINN

-1151 KTRASRKNGDFIIHC
+1151 KTRASRKNGEFIIHC

-1186 NVRNIYLIN
+1186 NIRNIYLIN

-1220 HIKRLMTING
+1220 HIKRLMTINA

>member
-79 VKTEHSAYSILTY
+79 VKTEQSAYSIMTY

-106 YQKSWFV
+106 YRKSWFV

-127 ERIVGDCKSPTA
+127 ERIGNNE
-139 DSKSPTADISAKI
+139 ISAKI

-175 YAIVESV
+175 YAIVESS

-213 TDVED
+213 TEVED
-218 SIRLSDYRHLVADF
+218 SIRLSEYRHLVADF

-248 GEIPVRNK
+248 GEVPVRNK
-256 AAKVVD
+256 ATKVIE

-271 YEMTQTWHQLNYMV
+271 YEMTQTWHQLNHVVNYI
-285 GYTREQLPLAEEEI
+285 REQLPLAEEEI
-299 REIQGRLGKIKEK
+299 REIQEKLRKIKEK
-312 IDAMQQEYEK
+312 VEATQQEYEK
-322 EHDRLTKEISKREQR
+322 EHDKLTKEISKREQR
-337 LDDIRKKRKHYEEI
+337 LDDIRKKRKHYENI
-351 GIKTIIE
+351 GIKAVIE
-358 QDEQEPKLLSEKAQ
+358 LDAQEPKLLGENAQ
-372 KEKMLHALEEQYK
+372 KEKMLRALEEQYK

-391 RTLYAALEDEWSKY
+391 RTLYAALDDEWSKF
-405 ELSMKEEL
+405 ELAQKEEL
-413 QRYRDSIQTERDK
+413 QRCRDGIQTERDK
-426 CGRVRDQRKKSVE
+426 CVKVRDQRKKAVE
-439 DAYSE
+439 EAYGE
-444 WLSASDERLTAL
+444 WLSASDERLTTL
-456 QGNHTLADKRL
+456 QGNHSLADKRL

-472 WYPMEKETSGFQ
+472 WHPMEKETSDCR
-484 EDIRRLK
+484 EDIRNFK
-491 AQEQELKSQLSIT
+491 TQEQELKGQLTVTS
-504 ANSLK
+504 NNLK
-509 ALRQEWELKSDQIK
+509 ALRQEWELKNDQIK
-523 HDFERR
+523 RDFERKQEEAR
-529 QADAQGQQAQL
+529 GELEKQQT
-540 KAELAETEALL
+540 ELAATEALL
-551 ARWKGSLYDWLTQNK
+551 ARWKGSLYEWLTQNK
-566 PGWETTIGKV
+566 PGWENNIGKV

-591 LAGEGS
+591 LTDEGS

-619 RLQKQQAE
+619 DLQKKQQE
-627 AVTAKKKEMA
+627 ALAAKKKEIA
-637 DLQIQCE
+637 DLQVQCE
-644 NEQENLHKHYRGR
+644 NEQEKLRKNFRGK
-657 ITELSEKET
+657 IAEFSEKET
-666 ILRVQLEQ
+666 ILRVQSEQ
-674 IPTKVKDVETRLRQ
+674 IPTKIKDAETRLRQ
-688 AGEKEQEMVAAERE
+688 AEQKEREMIAAERE
-702 KRTKTYN
+702 KRTMVYN
-709 ETLLALENEKTARTS
+709 ETLLALENEKTARTG
-724 QRAKRDKDLKA
+724 QRAKRDKDMKGA
-735 ADTEYKAAMR
+735 ESEYNASIR
-745 NLQSRF
+745 ELQKRF
-751 DDFHQKQTDEQTA
+751 DAFRQKQSEEKSA

-784 KGKGADTNALD
+784 KGKGADTNALE
-795 LCRHD
+795 LCRRD
-800 IASVQAILDM
+800 LTNLQAVLDK
-810 ISRQRHFVIEYRK
+810 ITHQRHFVIEYRK
-823 DEDELFS
+823 DEEELFS
-830 HEHEFREEKKQL
+830 HESEFRDEKRQL
-842 EAKDAN
+842 EAKDSA

-853 EGKRK
+853 DDKRK
-858 RLESERTE
+858 RYENERTE
-866 KQEQL
+866 KSDLL
-871 KLKQSAASAM
+871 KRKQSAVDAM
-881 KEGLKQYDLLCQVEN
+881 KDGLKQYDLLCQVEN
-896 ILPEAFLHDD
+896 ILPESFLHDD
-906 VASQTRVALTDLV
+906 VASPSSTALSDLV

-931 KMEELKRAI
+931 KMEELKRAT

-972 EFIENDKIEM
+972 EFVENDKIET
-982 YRSRVSE
+982 YRQRVSE

-1003 MLMNHSAEIRS
+1003 LLMNHSAEIRS
-1014 IIAEVNHDFQERNFA
+1014 IISEVNRNFQERNFA

-1043 DRMILLLRHIRD
+1043 DRMILLLRQIRD

-1065 ELNLFSGNDHDKV
+1065 ELNLFSGGDRDRV

-1097 SRTELTLSDT
+1097 ARTELTLSDT

-1120 TGWVERISN
+1120 TGWVERINN

-1142 VNIMLINVF
+1142 VNIMLIDVF

-1186 NVRNIYLIN
+1186 NIRNIYLIN

>member
-79 VKTEHSAYSILTY
+79 VKTEQSAYSILTY

-106 YQKSWFV
+106 YRKSWFV

-127 ERIVGDCKSPTA
+127 ERIGNNE
-139 DSKSPTADISAKI
+139 ISAKI

-175 YAIVESV
+175 YAIVESS

-213 TDVED
+213 TEVED

-248 GEIPVRNK
+248 GEVPVRNK
-256 AAKVVD
+256 AAKVIE
-262 TYRLLIALD
+262 TYRLLVALD
-271 YEMTQTWHQLNYMV
+271 YEMTQTWHQLNHV
-285 GYTREQLPLAEEEI
+285 LIYTREQLPLAEEEI
-299 REIQGRLGKIKEK
+299 REVQEKLRKIKEK
-312 IDAMQQEYEK
+312 IETTQLEYEK

-337 LDDIRKKRKHYEEI
+337 LDDIRRKRRHYEDI
-351 GIKTIIE
+351 GIKAVIE
-358 QDEQEPKLLSEKAQ
+358 LDAQEPKLLGEKTQ
-372 KEKMLHALEEQYK
+372 KEKLLHAFEEQYK

-391 RTLYAALEDEWSKY
+391 RTLYAALDDEWSKF
-405 ELSMKEEL
+405 ELALKEEL
-413 QRYRDSIQTERDK
+413 QRCRDGIQTERDK
-426 CGRVRDQRKKSVE
+426 CVKVRDQRKKTVE
-439 DAYSE
+439 VAYGE
-444 WLSASDERLTAL
+444 WLSASDERLTTL
-456 QGNHTLADKRL
+456 QANHSLTDKRL

-472 WYPMEKETSGFQ
+472 WHPMEKEASACR
-484 EDIRRLK
+484 EDIRNLRT
-491 AQEQELKSQLSIT
+491 QEQELKGLLTVTS
-504 ANSLK
+504 NNLK
-509 ALRQEWELKSDQIK
+509 TLRQEWELKNDQIK
-523 HDFERR
+523 RDYERKQEEAR
-529 QADAQGQQAQL
+529 GELQKLQ
-540 KAELAETEALL
+540 AELTATEALL
-551 ARWKGSLYDWLTQNK
+551 ARWKGSLYEWLTQNK
-566 PGWETTIGKV
+566 PGWENNIGKV

-591 LAGEGS
+591 LTDEGS

-619 RLQKQQAE
+619 DLQKKQQE
-627 AVTAKKKEMA
+627 AVAAKKKEIA
-637 DLQIQCE
+637 DLQVQCE
-644 NEQENLHKHYRGR
+644 NGQE
-657 ITELSEKET
+657 ELCKNFRSKIAELGEKET

-674 IPTKVKDVETRLRQ
+674 IPTKTKDAETRLRQ
-688 AGEKEQEMVAAERE
+688 AEQKEREMIAAERE
-702 KRTKTYN
+702 KRTKAYN
-709 ETLLALENEKTARTS
+709 ETLLALENEKTERTG
-724 QRAKRDKDLKA
+724 QRAKRDKDLKGA
-735 ADTEYKAAMR
+735 ESEYNVSIR
-745 NLQSRF
+745 ELQKRF
-751 DDFHQKQTDEQTA
+751 DAFCQKQSEEKSA
-764 KKKDIDERRQMLER
+764 RKKDIDERRQMLEQ

-784 KGKGADTNALD
+784 KGKGADTNVLE
-795 LCRHD
+795 LCRRD
-800 IASVQAILDM
+800 LANLQAVLDK
-810 ISRQRHFVIEYRK
+810 ITHQRHFVIEYRK
-823 DEDELFS
+823 DEEELFS
-830 HEHEFREEKKQL
+830 HESEFRDEKRQL
-842 EAKDAN
+842 EAKDSA

-853 EGKRK
+853 DGKRK
-858 RLESERTE
+858 RYENERTE
-866 KQEQL
+866 KSDHL
-871 KLKQSAASAM
+871 KREQSAVEAM
-881 KEGLKQYDLLCQVEN
+881 KDGLKQYDQLCRVEN
-896 ILPEAFLHDD
+896 ILPESFLHDD
-906 VASQTRVALTDLV
+906 GVSPSSSALPDLV
-919 VQMRGAVNKKRQ
+919 VQMRGALNKKRQ
-931 KMEELKRAI
+931 KMEELKRAA

-951 TFHFITPQYD
+951 TFHFIIPQYD
-961 EDYLRFALNLQ
+961 EDYLSFALNLQ
-972 EFIENDKIEM
+972 EFVENDKIET
-982 YRSRVSE
+982 YRQRVSE

-1003 MLMNHSAEIRS
+1003 LLMNHSAEIRS
-1014 IIAEVNHDFQERNFA
+1014 IISEVNHNFQERNFA

-1043 DRMILLLRHIRD
+1043 DRMILLLRQIRD
-1055 FTEENALTIG
+1055 FTEENDLSIG
-1065 ELNLFSGNDHDKV
+1065 ELNLFSGGDRDRV

-1083 DYLKKFMKQ
+1083 DYLKKFVKQ

-1097 SRTELTLSDT
+1097 ARTELTLSDT

-1120 TGWVERISN
+1120 TGWVERINN

-1142 VNIMLINVF
+1142 VNIMLIDVF

-1186 NVRNIYLIN
+1186 NIRNIYLIN

>member
-16 PYAEVLLDGNVH
+16 PYAEVMLDGNVH

-70 YSNSYIVYE
+70 YSNSFIVSA
-79 VKTEHSAYSILTY
+79 VKTENSAYSILTY

-127 ERIVGDCKSPTA
+127 ERIGSN
-139 DSKSPTADISAKI
+139 DISAKI

-175 YAIVESV
+175 YAIVESS

-232 EQEFDEID
+232 EREFDEID
-240 CWYRKDSS
+240 CWYRKDSN
-248 GEIPVRNK
+248 GEITVRNK

-262 TYRLLIALD
+262 YYRILVALE
-271 YEMTQTWHQLNYMV
+271 YEMKQTWHQLNHV
-285 GYTREQLPLAEEEI
+285 VTYTREQLPLVEKDI
-299 REIQGRLGKIKEK
+299 SEIQEKLKILKEK
-312 IDAMQQEYEK
+312 ISAIHQDYEN
-322 EHDRLTKEISKREQR
+322 EHDRLTREISKREQR
-337 LDDIRKKRKHYEEI
+337 LDDIRKKRKYYNGI
-351 GIKTIIE
+351 GIEDIIE
-358 QDEQEPKLLSEKAQ
+358 LNEQEQKFLSEKVQ
-372 KEKMLHALEEQYK
+372 KEKIMRALEEQYK

-391 RTLYAALEDEWSKY
+391 RALYAARDEEWKKFG
-405 ELSMKEEL
+405 LVQKEEL
-413 QRYRDSIQTERDK
+413 QRCRDGIQTERDK
-426 CGRVRDQRKKSVE
+426 SAKVRDLRKKSVE
-439 DAYSE
+439 DAFGE
-444 WLSASDERLTAL
+444 WLTASDDRLTVL
-456 QGNHTLADKRL
+456 QGNNSLADKRL

-472 WYPMEKETSGFQ
+472 WHPMEKETSDYEMEIQ
-484 EDIRRLK
+484 NLK
-491 AQEQELKSQLSIT
+491 TQEQQLNSQLTITTNLLKSM
-504 ANSLK
+504 
-509 ALRQEWELKSDQIK
+509 RQEWEMKSNEMK
-523 HDFERR
+523 RDFEHK
-529 QADAQGQQAQL
+529 QEEAQSQL
-540 KAELAETEALL
+540 ENLIKELSETEGIL
-551 ARWKGSLYDWLTQNK
+551 ARWKGSFYEWLSQNK
-566 PGWETTIGKV
+566 PGWEDTIGKV

-591 LAGEGS
+591 LTGDS
-597 LFGVSLNLEAI
+597 QLFGVSINLEAI
-608 PVHHRTPDDYR
+608 PLHHRSPDEYR
-619 RLQKQQAE
+619 SLQKQQQE
-627 AVTAKKKEMA
+627 AVAAKKKEISE
-637 DLQIQCE
+637 LQVQLE
-644 NEQENLHKHYRGR
+644 NDQEGLRKSYKDK
-657 ITELSEKET
+657 IAELGQQET
-666 ILRVQLEQ
+666 ILKVQLEQ
-674 IPTKVKDVETRLRQ
+674 IPTKIKDIETRIRLAEQ
-688 AGEKEQEMVAAERE
+688 KEKEIVAAERE
-702 KRTKTYN
+702 KRTKVYN
-709 ETLLALENEKTARTS
+709 ETLLALDGEKNARTQ
-724 QRAKRDKDLKA
+724 QRNKREKELRS
-735 ADTEYKAAMR
+735 ADSEFNAAMKGFQ
-745 NLQSRF
+745 NQF
-751 DDFHQKQTDEQTA
+751 DAFKQKQAEEKDA
-764 KKKDIDERRQMLER
+764 KKKDIDERMLMLKR

-795 LCRHD
+795 LCRKD
-800 IASVQAILDM
+800 CEWVRAVLNKIDQ
-810 ISRQRHFVIEYRK
+810 QRHFVIEYRK
-823 DEDELFS
+823 DEEELFS
-830 HEHEFREEKKQL
+830 HESEFRDEKRQL
-842 EAKDAN
+842 ETKDSTT
-848 ARQQY
+848 RQQY
-853 EGKRK
+853 EDKRK
-858 RLESERTE
+858 RYEAERKEHSELLTS
-866 KQEQL
+866 KQTMVKSMKDGLTQYEQ
-871 KLKQSAASAM
+871 
-881 KEGLKQYDLLCQVEN
+881 LCQVEN

-906 VASQTRVALTDLV
+906 VTLSSTSALTELV

-931 KMEELKRAI
+931 KMEELKRAT
-940 NSFNSHFGANN
+940 NSFNSHFGTNN

-961 EDYLRFALNLQ
+961 EDYLAFALNLQ
-972 EFIENDKIEM
+972 DFVENDKIEM
-982 YRSRVSE
+982 YRSRVSD

-995 RSVSREVG
+995 RSVAREVG
-1003 MLMNHSAEIRS
+1003 LLMNHSAEIRS
-1014 IIAEVNHDFQERNFA
+1014 IISEVNRDFQERNFA

-1043 DRMILLLRHIRD
+1043 DRMMLLLRQIRD

-1065 ELNLFSGNDHDKV
+1065 ELNLFSGGDRDRV

-1083 DYLKKFMKQ
+1083 EYLKRFMKQ

-1097 SRTELTLSDT
+1097 ARTELTLSDT

-1120 TGWVERISN
+1120 TGWVERINN

-1151 KTRASRKNGDFIIHC
+1151 KTRASRKNGEFIIHC

-1220 HIKRLMTING
+1220 HIKRLMTINS

>member
-16 PYAEVLLDGNVH
+16 PYAEVMLDGNVH
-28 FAGTQGVGKSTVL
+28 FAGTQGVGKSTLL

-79 VKTEHSAYSILTY
+79 VKTENGAYSILTY

-113 DDSGRVESDWIRIR
+113 DESGRVESDWIRIR
-127 ERIVGDCKSPTA
+127 ERIGSN
-139 DSKSPTADISAKI
+139 DISAKI

-169 SHRYDK
+169 CHRYDK
-175 YAIVESV
+175 YAIVESS

-232 EQEFDEID
+232 EREFDEID
-240 CWYRKDSS
+240 CWYRKDSN
-248 GEIPVRNK
+248 GEITVRNK

-262 TYRLLIALD
+262 YYRILVALE
-271 YEMTQTWHQLNYMV
+271 YEMKQTWHQLNHV
-285 GYTREQLPLAEEEI
+285 VTYTREQLPLVEKDI
-299 REIQGRLGKIKEK
+299 SEIQEKLKILKEK
-312 IDAMQQEYEK
+312 ISAIHQDYEN
-322 EHDRLTKEISKREQR
+322 EHDRLTREISKREQR
-337 LDDIRKKRKHYEEI
+337 LDDIRKKRKYYNGI
-351 GIKTIIE
+351 GIEDIIE
-358 QDEQEPKLLSEKAQ
+358 LNEQEQKFLSEKVQ
-372 KEKMLHALEEQYK
+372 KEKILRALEEQYK

-391 RTLYAALEDEWSKY
+391 RALYAALDEEWSKFG
-405 ELSMKEEL
+405 LVQKEEL
-413 QRYRDSIQTERDK
+413 QRCRDGIQTERDK
-426 CGRVRDQRKKSVE
+426 SAKVRDLRKKSVE
-439 DAYSE
+439 DAFGE
-444 WLSASDERLTAL
+444 WLTASDDRLTVL
-456 QGNHTLADKRL
+456 QGNNSLADKRL

-472 WYPMEKETSGFQ
+472 WHPMEKETSDYEMEIQ
-484 EDIRRLK
+484 NLK
-491 AQEQELKSQLSIT
+491 TQEQQLNSQLTITTNLLKSM
-504 ANSLK
+504 
-509 ALRQEWELKSDQIK
+509 RQEWEMKSNEMK
-523 HDFERR
+523 RDFEHK
-529 QADAQGQQAQL
+529 QEEAQSQL
-540 KAELAETEALL
+540 ENLIKELSETEGIL
-551 ARWKGSLYDWLTQNK
+551 ARWKGSFYEWLSQNK
-566 PGWETTIGKV
+566 PGWEDTIGKV

-591 LAGEGS
+591 LTGDS
-597 LFGVSLNLEAI
+597 QLFGVSINLEAI
-608 PVHHRTPDDYR
+608 PLHHRSPDEYR
-619 RLQKQQAE
+619 SLQKQQQE
-627 AVTAKKKEMA
+627 AVAAKKKEISE
-637 DLQIQCE
+637 LQVQLE
-644 NEQENLHKHYRGR
+644 NDQEGLRKSYKDK
-657 ITELSEKET
+657 ISELGQQET
-666 ILRVQLEQ
+666 ILKVQLEQ
-674 IPTKVKDVETRLRQ
+674 IPTKIKDIETRIRLAEQ
-688 AGEKEQEMVAAERE
+688 KEKEIVAAERE
-702 KRTKTYN
+702 KRTKVYN
-709 ETLLALENEKTARTS
+709 ETLLALDGEKNARTQ
-724 QRAKRDKDLKA
+724 QRNKREKELRS
-735 ADTEYKAAMR
+735 ADSEFNAAMKGFQ
-745 NLQSRF
+745 NQF
-751 DDFHQKQTDEQTA
+751 DAFKQKQAEEKDA
-764 KKKDIDERRQMLER
+764 KKKDIDERMLMLKR

-795 LCRHD
+795 LCRKD
-800 IASVQAILDM
+800 CEWVRAVLNKIDQ
-810 ISRQRHFVIEYRK
+810 QRHFVIEYRK
-823 DEDELFS
+823 DEEELFS
-830 HEHEFREEKKQL
+830 HESEFRDEKRQL
-842 EAKDAN
+842 ETKDST

-853 EGKRK
+853 EDKRK
-858 RLESERTE
+858 RYEADRTE
-866 KQEQL
+866 QSELLTSKQATV
-871 KLKQSAASAM
+871 KAM
-881 KEGLKQYDLLCQVEN
+881 KDGLTQYEQLCQVEN

-906 VASQTRVALTDLV
+906 VTLPSTSALSELV
-919 VQMRGAVNKKRQ
+919 VQMRGTVNKKRQ
-931 KMEELKRAI
+931 KMEELKRAT
-940 NSFNSHFGANN
+940 NSFNSHFGTNN

-961 EDYLRFALNLQ
+961 EEYLVFALNLQ
-972 EFIENDKIEM
+972 DFVENDKIEM
-982 YRSRVSE
+982 YRARVSD

-1003 MLMNHSAEIRS
+1003 LLMNHSAEIRS
-1014 IIAEVNHDFQERNFA
+1014 IISEVNRDFQERNFA

-1043 DRMILLLRHIRD
+1043 DRMMLLLRQIRD

-1065 ELNLFSGNDHDKV
+1065 ELNLFSGGDRDKV

-1083 DYLKKFMKQ
+1083 EYLKRFMKQ

-1097 SRTELTLSDT
+1097 ARTELTLSDT

-1120 TGWVERISN
+1120 TGWVERINN

-1151 KTRASRKNGDFIIHC
+1151 KTRASRKNGEFIIHC

-1220 HIKRLMTING
+1220 HIKRLMTINA